1 MTVQEWQ
8 AVIGLILG
16 ISAVAGI
23 VFAILRFY
31 IRSFARQELEDIRH
45 ELKPNGGSSIKDQ
58 VTRLEVRQQEI
69 LAKQKRDDERF
80 ESRLDKLEEKIDKVF
95 EIIID
100 KLG

>member
-23 VFAILRFY
+23 VFSILRFY
-31 IRSFARQELEDIRH
+31 IRAFAKQELEDIRH

-69 LAKQKRDDERF
+69 LEKQKRDDQRF
-80 ESRLDKLEEKIDKVF
+80 EGRLDKLEEKIDKVF